1 MAHPEL
7 GELLKCSFLIVDKP
21 IGPSS
26 HEVTS
31 FVRKMLGVKKAGHSG
46 TLDPQVSGVLPVG
59 VGKATRLLQYLA
71 AKDKKYV
78 CLMKTGRKMGKEE
91 IEQLFESFTGTIVQ
105 TPPKESAV
113 SKKPR
118 QRKVFYI
125 HLLQLQS
132 TKVLF
137 EVHCEAGTY
146 IRVLVSDFAPHC
158 GGAKMLEL
166 RRISVGPITES
177 SAHTL
182 QEISD
187 AMWLAQEK
195 RDESAIRKMLLPAS
209 EALSLP
215 KMVLQ
220 DSAVESVCAGSGL
233 YRPGLLGFDQGIN
246 EGEEVALMTRKGE
259 LVGVGRA
266 TASSSEIT
274 KMKSGCVASP
284 LTIVME
290 RGTYP
295 RKW

>member
-1 MAHPEL
+1 
-7 GELLKCSFLIVDKP
+7 
-21 IGPSS
+21 
-26 HEVTS
+26 
-31 FVRKMLGVKKAGHSG
+31 VRKLLGVKKAGHSG

-59 VGKATRLLQYLA
+59 IGKATRLLPYLA

-78 CLMKTGRKMGKEE
+78 CLMQTGREMQEE
-91 IEQLFESFTGTIVQ
+91 ELQGLFRRFTGTITQ

-125 HLLQLQS
+125 HLLQLHS

-146 IRVLVSDFAPHC
+146 IRVLVSDFAQHC
-158 GGAKMLEL
+158 GGAEMLEL
-166 RRISVGPITES
+166 RRISVGAIGES
-177 SAHTL
+177 SAHRL

-187 AMWLAQEK
+187 AIWLAREK
-195 RDESAIRKMLLPAS
+195 RDESAIRKILLPAP

-220 DSAVESVCAGSGL
+220 DSAVEAVCAGSAL
-233 YRPGLLGFDQGIN
+233 YRPGLLGFGQAIN

-266 TASSSEIT
+266 TASSWKIDGE
-274 KMKSGCVASP
+274 KSGQVAVP
-284 LTIVME
+284 LAIVMD

-295 RKW
+295 RKWRK